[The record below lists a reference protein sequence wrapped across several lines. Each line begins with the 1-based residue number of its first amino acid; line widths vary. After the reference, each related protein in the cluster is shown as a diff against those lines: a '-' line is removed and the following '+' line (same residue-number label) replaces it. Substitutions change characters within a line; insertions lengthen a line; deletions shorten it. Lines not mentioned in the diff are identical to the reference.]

1 MTKVDFPPAMTAQ
14 ALRNQK
20 TDLQN
25 RVVSDSVTEQEHS
38 TSFSIALNSKNIR
51 YAYLV
56 SGNNVYDMEK
66 QEGEEN
72 FRLQVLQSE
81 KIKQHPVELYY
92 YSQQGKWEKETNAG
106 LFYNK

>member
-1 MTKVDFPPAMTAQ
+1 MQKVDFPPAMTAQ

-20 TDLQN
+20 VDFQN

-38 TSFSIALNSKNIR
+38 SSFSIALNTKNVR

-56 SGNNVYDMEK
+56 SGNKVYDMEK
-66 QEGEEN
+66 QEGEGN
-72 FRLQVLQSE
+72 FYLQVLQSE
-81 KIKQHPVELYY
+81 EIKQQPLELYY
-92 YSQQGKWEKETNAG
+92 YTQQGKWEKETNAG